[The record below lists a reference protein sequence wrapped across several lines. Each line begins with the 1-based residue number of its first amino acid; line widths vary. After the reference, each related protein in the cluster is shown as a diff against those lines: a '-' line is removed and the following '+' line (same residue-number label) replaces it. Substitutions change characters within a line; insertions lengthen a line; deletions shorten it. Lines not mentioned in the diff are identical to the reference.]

1 MSVEGF
7 FGPNEDSLVDMV
19 QMWGLA
25 KTTGILTVKSGRDT
39 GEIHFQEGR
48 IVWAKA
54 GPYLKDEDAV
64 FHILAMEEGRFRFIN
79 TKDIRLN
86 GRLNSSYQELIM
98 EAMRR
103 LDHLKTEKKGL
114 QEKAGLIPYIPKGAS
129 LSGLTEEERV
139 FLGLVD
145 GKKNLQK
152 VFSNCGL
159 GVYKSFEVFNSL
171 QSRGLLGLRKVRVL
185 VVDDQQMWRDVI
197 SQMLSQET
205 HFEVVGTAEDGVDAL
220 EKLSKLKPDVMTLDL
235 QMPRLDGI
243 KTLYWMMSGG
253 YDILLKSRYNIEIE
267 DTYRCPVVVISAVA
281 KKMAPETL
289 EALMGGATGYI
300 TKPSRL
306 LPESLEQQREI
317 IAKTV
322 RMASQVDLIKTRRI
336 RTYNIENKPTP
347 TEGTRKLVCVGASL
361 VGGLTSL
368 MQLVPRLPADL
379 DAAVFVMVDDLYSE
393 DHTKSFAEFLDRHSK
408 IKVEC
413 ASKPMLL
420 KRGCVYLVPADRA
433 VRFGI
438 TKIDKKF
445 HTAFKVF
452 SKRKGGQIDKSF
464 RPLDEMLFAALRC
477 RGLDK
482 RIGVVLAGDGTDGK
496 LGFLEMVKQGEQV
509 FVQDFYS
516 SLNPIKPENVAITGV
531 ARVVPLSSMVK
542 NIVLEMGRS

>member
-25 KTTGILTVKSGRDT
+25 KTTGILSVKSGRDT

-64 FHILAMEEGRFRFIN
+64 FHILAMEEGRFRFVN
-79 TKDIRLN
+79 TRDIRLN
-86 GRLNSSYQELIM
+86 GRLNNSYQELIM

-103 LDHLKTEKKGL
+103 LDHLKAERKSL
-114 QEKAGLIPYIPKGAS
+114 REKAGLIPYIPRGVS
-129 LSGLTEEERV
+129 LSTLTEEERI

-152 VFSNCGL
+152 VFNNCGL
-159 GVYKSFEVFNSL
+159 GVYKSFEVFSGL
-171 QSRGLLGLRKVRVL
+171 RARGLLELRKVRVL
-185 VVDDQQMWRDVI
+185 VVDDQKMWRDVI
-197 SQMLSQET
+197 AGMLSQEAC
-205 HFEVVGTAEDGVDAL
+205 FEVVATAEDGIDAL
-220 EKLSKLKPDVMTLDL
+220 EKLSSLKPDVMTLDL

-243 KTLYWMMSGG
+243 KALYWMMSGG
-253 YDILLKSRYNIEIE
+253 YDILLKSRYSIAIE

-306 LPESLEQQREI
+306 LPESIEQQREL

-322 RMASQVDLIKTRRI
+322 LMASQVDLIKTRRI
-336 RTYNIENKPTP
+336 RTYNIEQKPAP
-347 TEGTRKLVCVGASL
+347 EGNTRKLVCLGASM

-379 DAAVFVMVDDLYSE
+379 DAALFVMVDDLYSE
-393 DHTKSFAEFLDRHSK
+393 DHTRSFAEFLDRHST

-413 ASKPMLL
+413 ATRPMLL
-420 KRGCVYLVPADRA
+420 RRGCVYLVPADRR
-433 VRFGI
+433 VMFGL
-438 TKIDKKF
+438 TKMGNKF
-445 HTAFKVF
+445 LTAFKIT
-452 SKRKGGQIDKSF
+452 STRKNGQIDRAF
-464 RPLDEMLFAALRC
+464 RPLDEMLFAALKC
-477 RGLDK
+477 RGFDK

-531 ARVVPLSSMVK
+531 ARIVPLDGMVK